1 MNFLSATELPDTKYS
16 LYMYKN
22 HIMDSILSHC
32 NVRLHES
39 DVEASGGR
47 YIAKLPEPIKPPIES
62 PLI

>member
-1 MNFLSATELPDTKYS
+1 MNFLSTTELPDTKYS
-16 LYMYKN
+16 LLMYKN

-47 YIAKLPEPIKPPIES
+47 YIAKLPEPI
-62 PLI
+62 